1 LPKSVSD
8 VATTYKSR
16 AVDIKKAG
24 RELGARYLLEGSVR
38 KDGQRVRITGQ
49 PIDASTEAHIWADRL

>member
-1 LPKSVSD
+1 
-8 VATTYKSR
+8 
-16 AVDIKKAG
+16 VDIKKAG